1 MIAQS
6 LLPEWDQEFSA
17 TRKHLER
24 IPGDKLKWAP
34 HDKSMT
40 LERLGGHIA
49 TLVSWGAIAI
59 EEDEFDVAPLDGS
72 ESSERSY
79 ETVEE
84 ILADFDA
91 NVARARAVIENTTD
105 ETFMKSWALKKGGET
120 LFEMPKV
127 AVIRAFVLNHTIHH
141 RGQLSVYLRL
151 CDCPV
156 PQSYGPTADEP
167 DM

>member
-6 LLPEWDQEFSA
+6 LLPEWDQEFST
-17 TRKHLER
+17 TRQHLER
-24 IPGDKLKWAP
+24 IPGDRLKWSP

-40 LERLGGHIA
+40 LGQLGGHLA
-49 TLVSWGAIAI
+49 NLVNWGAAAI
-59 EEDEFDVAPLDGS
+59 EEDEFDLAPTDGAEFS
-72 ESSERSY
+72 QPSY
-79 ETVEE
+79 ETVDE
-84 ILADFDA
+84 ILEAFDA
-91 NVARARAVIENTTD
+91 NVKKARDIIENTTD

-127 AVIRAFVLNHTIHH
+127 TMIRAFVLNHTIHH

-151 CDCPV
+151 CDCTV

-167 DM
+167 NM

>member
-1 MIAQS
+1 MISHA
-6 LLPEWDQEFSA
+6 LLPEFDQEFTA

-24 IPGDKLKWAP
+24 VPSDKLDWAP

-40 LERLGGHIA
+40 MKQLAGHLA
-49 TLVSWGAIAI
+49 NLVSWGATSI
-59 EEDEFDVAPLDGS
+59 EEDEFDVAPIDGPEYS
-72 ESSERSY
+72 LPSFDS
-79 ETVEE
+79 VAE
-84 ILADFDA
+84 ILAEFDK
-91 NVARARAVIENTTD
+91 NVTRARELIQETTD
-105 ETFMKSWALKKGGET
+105 ETFMKSWQLKQGGKV

-151 CDCPV
+151 CDCAV